1 MQILLIS
8 IVGAIISRFHGGG
21 FISGISKSLKNTLWA
36 TPFGVVTYLILLQ
49 NNVNIQLAVGLSI
62 MALTLCL
69 VGKATG
75 HGRVWNPYLPLNT
88 EVKKER
94 VEYLISCLS
103 KRIPD
108 FWYKTLA
115 MGLIGFAAVSGAAI
129 VIGFVDPFLGTLIGL
144 GGFIGKPLS
153 YLIGWK
159 LPFIEH
165 GNEIGEYGT
174 GLFAYF
180 MLGLALVKVI

>member
-1 MQILLIS
+1 MIYLVSFL
-8 IVGAIISRFHGGG
+8 GAILSRFHGGG
-21 FISGISKSLKNTLWA
+21 FISGVSKSLKNTLWA

-49 NNVNIQLAVGLSI
+49 NDVNIQLAIGLAIVSLI
-62 MALTLCL
+62 LCL

-88 EVKKER
+88 EVKKEKI
-94 VEYLISCLS
+94 EYLISFLYN
-103 KRIPD
+103 RIPD

-115 MGLIGFAAVSGAAI
+115 IGLVGFAAVSGAAI
-129 VIGFVDPFLGTLIGL
+129 IIGTVDPLLGTLIGL

-153 YLIGWK
+153 YLVGWK
-159 LPFIEH
+159 LPFVKH